1 MTWWSSWPTSAL
13 GLSSLPAGILLD
25 VSIFLVGFR
34 CVHQTILVLS
44 KWAVDFGQGERID
57 KEVAST
63 EKPRIS
69 AHSHGSSANGN
80 TSRPIPGTGKVPIGW
95 WPEFGRTAGYRSEPL
110 RRAQIEAVPSF
121 TFGEVIIDDQ
131 DERM

>member
-1 MTWWSSWPTSAL
+1 MELVADLAARFVEPT
-13 GLSSLPAGILLD
+13 GGHLLD

-63 EKPRIS
+63 EKPADFRAFARLECERKHIS
-69 AHSHGSSANGN
+69 TDFLELARWRSGGSPIRENG
-80 TSRPIPGTGKVPIGW
+80 RLPQ
-95 WPEFGRTAGYRSEPL
+95 
-110 RRAQIEAVPSF
+110 RAVEEGADRGS
-121 TFGEVIIDDQ
+121 TELHFGEVLIDDQ